1 MIKSMTGYGN
11 AEGVSGKLEISIE
24 LRSVNNRFLDCN
36 IRIPR
41 VYTAVEDGMKAMV
54 QKYISRGKVDVYVTI
69 DATKSDDVAISVNE
83 PLAEAYMAALG
94 KLNEKFG
101 VANDVTA
108 LSLARFPDILKVE
121 KLESDTDTLGDDIC
135 GILEEALK
143 GFNEMRIREGEKLYN
158 DISSHGDEI
167 LRLTDLAEQR
177 SAVTVPEYR
186 EKLYQRMTE
195 ILETKDIDENRILLE
210 SAIFADK
217 VAVNEE
223 VVRLRSHVSQL
234 RHLLSLGE
242 PVGRK
247 LDFIVQEMNREANT
261 IGSKGN
267 DGEMARIVID
277 LKAEIEK
284 IREQVQ
290 NVE

>member
-11 AEGVSGKLEISIE
+11 AAGVSGKLEISIE
-24 LRSVNNRFLDCN
+24 LRSVNNRFLDCS

-54 QKYISRGKVDVYVTI
+54 QQYITRGKVDVYVTI
-69 DATKSDDVAISVNE
+69 DATKSDDVTISVNE
-83 PLAEAYMAALG
+83 PLAEAYVEAFKQLS
-94 KLNEKFG
+94 EKFEIK
-101 VANDVTA
+101 NDVTA
-108 LSLARFPDILKVE
+108 LSLAKFPDILKVE
-121 KLESDTDTLGDDIC
+121 KVEDDTEALGNDIC
-135 GILEEALK
+135 NILEEALK
-143 GFNEMRIREGEKLYN
+143 GFDEMRTREGEKLYN
-158 DISSHGDEI
+158 DITSHADEI
-167 LRLTDLAEQR
+167 ERLTGLAEER

-195 ILETKDIDENRILLE
+195 VLQSTDVDENRILLE
-210 SAIFADK
+210 AAVFADK

-234 RHLLSLGE
+234 RHLISGSE

-267 DGEMARIVID
+267 DGEMAKIVID

-290 NVE
+290 KVE

>member
-1 MIKSMTGYGN
+1 MIKSMTGYGC
-11 AEGVSGKLEISIE
+11 AEGVSNKLEISIE

-54 QKYISRGKVDVYVTI
+54 QKYISRGKVDIYVTI

-83 PLAEAYMAALG
+83 PLAEAYMAALN
-94 KLNEKFG
+94 KLAEKFE
-101 VANDVTA
+101 VVNDATA

-121 KLESDTDTLGDDIC
+121 KLESDTDTLGEDIC

-143 GFNEMRIREGEKLYN
+143 SFNEMRIREGEKLYN

-167 LRLTDLAEQR
+167 LRLTDMAEKR

-186 EKLYQRMTE
+186 EKLYNRMME

-234 RHLLSLGE
+234 KHLLSLGE